1 GDQRARPWRKQ
12 KRDRGSYVPSTG
24 PSGPSPRPPSPEQRL
39 GSSLKVFGAASIAC
53 VGGNRLERVHDAL
66 SAQLVCDEPDDGEP
80 DAADGLAER
89 QTTLAACA
97 AAWHRGHRQTAT
109 PAGRQRRIPG
119 PNVS

>member
-1 GDQRARPWRKQ
+1 MSRGVLERALHSPPAHLRFERSHAEAPGDQRARPWRKQ

-66 SAQLVCDEPDDGEP
+66 STQLVCDE
-80 DAADGLAER
+80 
-89 QTTLAACA
+89 
-97 AAWHRGHRQTAT
+97 
-109 PAGRQRRIPG
+109 
-119 PNVS
+119 